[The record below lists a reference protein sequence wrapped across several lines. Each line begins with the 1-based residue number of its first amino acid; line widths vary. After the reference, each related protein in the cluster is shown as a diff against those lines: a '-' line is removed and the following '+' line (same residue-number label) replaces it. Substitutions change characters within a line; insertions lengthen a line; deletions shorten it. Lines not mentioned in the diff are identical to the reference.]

1 MRKLIAR
8 LALLVAT
15 LQVAGFAGAARA
27 EDLREMSYV
36 YATPTSYYWEI
47 FVAQEMGFM
56 TQEGVKLN
64 AIMSD
69 NVAQQIQMLVTGAAD
84 VAGANAEVALVAME
98 KGAPLSIV
106 GAETAKQ
113 GFVFMV
119 RPEIKTYA
127 DLKGKL
133 LGATQLQD
141 ASATMLKELLRK
153 NGVEPGSYDL
163 IALGGTPNRF
173 AALNNGAVAG
183 TLLSPPLDYKA
194 LSVGM
199 RKLGYAWE
207 AFSGPQVVFTVQK
220 DWAKKNEETLVR
232 FLRAANRGM
241 AFLYDPKNREKAADI
256 LVKSIGGTREDAL
269 KNYDDWFGPNKVM
282 AENLAIQPSDLQGF
296 LDLRG
301 SKVDPASFLD
311 LSYLT
316 KALAH

>member
-1 MRKLIAR
+1 MRKLIAFA
-8 LALLVAT
+8 ALLMGG
-15 LQVAGFAGAARA
+15 LAGGAQAQG
-27 EDLREMSYV
+27 LREMSYV
-36 YATPTSYYWEI
+36 YATPTSYYWDV

-64 AIMSD
+64 AIVSD

-84 VAGANAEVALVAME
+84 VVGANCEVALVAME
-98 KGAPLSIV
+98 KGAPLAIV

-119 RPEIKTYA
+119 RPEIKSYA

-141 ASATMLKELLRK
+141 ASATMLKELLKK

-207 AFSGPQVVFTVQK
+207 AFNGPQVVFTVQK
-220 DWAKKNEETLVR
+220 DWAKKNEDTLVR
-232 FLRAANRGM
+232 FLRAAARGM
-241 AFLYDPKNREKAADI
+241 AFLYDPKNREQAADI

-269 KNYDDWFGPNKVM
+269 KNYDDWFGANKVM
-282 AENLAIQPSDLQGF
+282 AENLAITPESLQDY
-296 LDLRG
+296 LNLRG
-301 SKVDPASFLD
+301 SKFDPASFLD
-311 LSYLT
+311 LSYLH
-316 KALAH
+316 KALAK

>member
-1 MRKLIAR
+1 MRKL
-8 LALLVAT
+8 LALAAL
-15 LQVAGFAGAARA
+15 LLAGTAGSAFAQG
-27 EDLREMSYV
+27 LREISYV
-36 YATPTSYYWEI
+36 YATPTSYYWDV
-47 FVAQEMGFM
+47 FVAQELGYM

-64 AIMSD
+64 PIVSD
-69 NVAQQIQMLVTGAAD
+69 NVAQQIQMLVTGAVD
-84 VAGANAEVALVAME
+84 VIGANTEIAMVAME
-98 KGAPLSIV
+98 KGAPLTIV

-119 RPEIKTYA
+119 RPEIKSYA

-141 ASATMLKELLRK
+141 ASATMLKELLKK

-194 LSVGM
+194 LSLGM

-220 DWAKKNEETLVR
+220 DWARKNEDTLVR
-232 FLRAANRGM
+232 FLRAAARGM
-241 AFLYDPKNREKAADI
+241 AFLYDPKNREQAADI
-256 LVKSIGGTREDAL
+256 LVKSIGGSRDDAL
-269 KNYDDWFGPNKVM
+269 KNYDDWFGANKVM
-282 AENLAIQPSDLQGF
+282 AENLAITPDALKDY
-296 LDLRG
+296 LALRD
-301 SKVDPASFLD
+301 SKFDPASFLD
-311 LSYLT
+311 LSYLK
-316 KALAH
+316 KALAK